1 MKENGTFQKGVVA
14 MRKSLAL
21 MVFLVLSVTALFA
34 GTTGKIRGTVVNES
48 GELLPGATIMLVDTQ
63 LGAAAD
69 GSGSFFI
76 LQVPPGIYT
85 VKALMV
91 GYTTETIQGVIVSV
105 DSTTTLTIKLKQ
117 RLAGSEEVMVNAKKE
132 IVRKDNTS
140 TVEKLDSSKIKN
152 MVVSTVGDVLN
163 IQKGASQISAAG
175 NTIDGSVNEER
186 GDVGGLHIRGGRG
199 NEVTYM
205 VNGVSTQNW
214 MNGTTPLD
222 VSTDAIQE
230 MSVMTGG
237 FNAEYGNAM
246 SAVINIVTKEGDRK
260 KYHGGLTFTT
270 DALLKKADKVS
281 PGFFEAGYGYNNL
294 GVFASGPIY
303 GTKFSFMTTFD
314 FTQRDAVGHRIPDI
328 EDLPSDLAF
337 YEDGVLNT
345 DLVPEYYTPHTG
357 YIGQNYQVKISGN
370 IIPAVKLETDILG
383 SFSET
388 EFYQHAY
395 RYNLKNYAENETK
408 SLLVTERITHT
419 LSSKTYY
426 ALTVGYFEFESR
438 TIPARGSDGEI
449 GDFIRPY
456 EETVERVY
464 DPYNLF
470 YVDGHYIAFTEQS
483 AKYYTF
489 KGEVTSQLNNYNQVK
504 AGFELQIHN
513 LKYFNVSY
521 PTGANY
527 QTIFDVKPVLG
538 YAFIQDKLEYDTMI
552 INAGI
557 RLDAFDPSTKY
568 FEDPTAFISGG
579 TSPLVEADKK
589 FVVSPRFGLA
599 LPISDNT
606 VLRFHYGHFYQ
617 MPEFSYL
624 YDNILNPDWYK
635 PGFPLLG
642 NPNLEMQKTIAY
654 ELGVDQRLSEDWK
667 VTVVT
672 YYKDV
677 SNLLYTEQIIDPI
690 KSYTL
695 YTNGGYSQIRGFEI
709 GLSKLYSNNI
719 SGDINYSLSWA
730 DGNASSERDGYYGVV
745 TVSGGERTP
754 PARKYALAFDRRHAV
769 KVNFDLRARDNEGP
783 EMFGVKPLENAGV
796 NFLFSYESGAPYTPR
811 DVTNRNIG
819 PMNSKRMPSTKSL
832 DMKINKDFM
841 FKFMGENLSVGVF
854 CTISNVFDWVNYN
867 SVYATT
873 GQPTDNGRYGEA
885 EGRPDPYTGD
895 AYSFSQK
902 YKEYWGANPEFFGAP
917 RYVRFGV
924 GISF

>member
-1 MKENGTFQKGVVA
+1 MKLKGLFQKGVVV
-14 MRKSLAL
+14 MRKGL
-21 MVFLVLSVTALFA
+21 VFITFLVLSVTALFA

-48 GELLPGATIMLVDTQ
+48 GEQLPGATIMLVDTQ

-85 VKALMV
+85 VRALMV
-91 GYTTETIQGVIVSV
+91 GYSTETIQGVIVSV

-117 RLAGSEEVMVNAKKE
+117 RLAGTEDVIVNAKRE

-140 TVEKLDSSKIKN
+140 TVEKVDSSKIKN
-152 MVVSTVGDVLN
+152 MVVSTVGEVLN
-163 IQKGASQISAAG
+163 VQKGAARISAAA

-186 GDVGGLHIRGGRG
+186 GNVGGLHIRGGRG

-230 MSVMTGG
+230 MEVMTGG

-246 SAVINIVTKEGDRK
+246 SAVINIVTKEGDKK
-260 KYHGGLTFTT
+260 KYHGGISFTT
-270 DALLKKADKVS
+270 DAMFKKADVVE
-281 PGFFEAGYGYNNL
+281 PGFFEAGYGYTNVNA
-294 GVFASGPIY
+294 FASGPIY
-303 GTKFSFMTTFD
+303 GTKFSFMATFD
-314 FTQRDAVGHRIPDI
+314 FLTYDAVGHRIPDI
-328 EDLPSDLAF
+328 TDLPKDLAF
-337 YEDGVLNT
+337 TDVDGSYNT
-345 DLVPEYYTPHTG
+345 DLIPTYYTPHTG
-357 YIGQNYQVKISGN
+357 YVGQNYQVKISGN
-370 IIPAVKLETDILG
+370 VTNAVKLETDILG
-383 SFSET
+383 SFGEG

-395 RYNLKNYAENETK
+395 RYNLKNYLENEVK
-408 SLLVTERITHT
+408 SLLVTERVTHT

-426 ALTVGYFEFESR
+426 AVTLGYFEFK
-438 TIPARGSDGEI
+438 SDSVPSKGNSEI
-449 GDFIRPY
+449 GDFIKPY
-456 EETVERVY
+456 QETVERVY

-470 YVDGHYIAFTEQS
+470 YVDGHYIGFTEQS
-483 AKYYTF
+483 AKYYTV
-489 KGEVTSQLNNYNQVK
+489 KGEVTSQLNNYNQIK
-504 AGFELQIHN
+504 AGFEMQIHN

-521 PTGANY
+521 PTSANY
-527 QTIFDVKPVLG
+527 QTYFEVKPVLG
-538 YAFIQDKLEYDTMI
+538 YAYIQDKLEYDTMI

-557 RLDAFDPSTKY
+557 RFDAFDPSAK
-568 FEDPTAFISGG
+568 FFKDPTAFVTGG
-579 TSPLVEADKK
+579 TSELEEADKK
-589 FVVSPRFGLA
+589 FAVSPRFGLA
-599 LPISDNT
+599 LPVSDNT

-617 MPEFSYL
+617 MPEFRYL
-624 YDNILNPDWYK
+624 YDNVLNKDWYK

-677 SNLLYTEQIIDPI
+677 TNLLYTEQINDPI
-690 KSYTL
+690 KSFTL
-695 YTNGGYSQIRGFEI
+695 YTNGGYSQIRGFEL
-709 GLSKLYSNNI
+709 GLSKLYSHNI

-769 KVNFDLRARDNEGP
+769 KVNFDLRSRDNEGP
-783 EMFGVKPLENAGV
+783 EVFGVKPLENAGI
-796 NFLFSYESGAPYTPR
+796 NFLFSYESGAPYTPK
-811 DVTNRNIG
+811 DTTNRNIG
-819 PMNSKRMPSTKSL
+819 PMHSKRMPSTKSL
-832 DMKINKDFM
+832 DMKINKDFT
-841 FKFMGENLSVGVF
+841 FDLMGEKLTVGVF
-854 CTISNVFDWVNYN
+854 CSITNVFDWVNYN

-885 EGRPDPYTGD
+885 EGRPDPFTGD
-895 AYSFSQK
+895 AYSFAQK
-902 YKEYWGANPEFFGAP
+902 YKEFYGANPEFFGAP